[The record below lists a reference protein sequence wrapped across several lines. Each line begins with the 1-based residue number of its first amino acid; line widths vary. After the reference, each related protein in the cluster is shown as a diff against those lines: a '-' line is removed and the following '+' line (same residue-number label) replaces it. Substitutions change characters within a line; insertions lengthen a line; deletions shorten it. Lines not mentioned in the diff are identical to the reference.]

1 LGTRESRL
9 IPQKDDY
16 EGIEFSPFYFFWVYK
31 KAVLSV
37 VPLGSIWKRKV
48 EKPLLDKEYL
58 IKTFL
63 TGTKCNSLTF
73 TDIENRLKTQYGP
86 LFYATAVIISSLKGE
101 KKNGEHY
108 YENEMV

>member
-1 LGTRESRL
+1 MYKTVIVGSLSLVDFQTYLHFLGTRESRL

-37 VPLGSIWKRKV
+37 VPLASIWKRKV

-58 IKTFL
+58 IITSWKEQ
-63 TGTKCNSLTF
+63 NA
-73 TDIENRLKTQYGP
+73 I
-86 LFYATAVIISSLKGE
+86 V
-101 KKNGEHY
+101 
-108 YENEMV
+108 